1 MSDGRRDPEREDGQ
15 RGARRG
21 ERISRE
27 RLDALAEH
35 FDATDASDL
44 PWEEEADVEIRR
56 PELEQVSIR
65 LAKEDLA
72 ELKAQA
78 ARMGVGYTTL
88 VRMVL
93 RRHLRQAKAKAS

>member
-1 MSDGRRDPEREDGQ
+1 MSDGRGDTE
-15 RGARRG
+15 RGAN
-21 ERISRE
+21 ISRE
-27 RLDALAEH
+27 RLDALAGH
-35 FDATDASDL
+35 FDSTDAGDL
-44 PWEEEADVEIRR
+44 AWEEEPNVTVRR

-78 ARMGVGYTTL
+78 ARMGIGYTTL

-93 RRHLRQAKAKAS
+93 RRHLREAKAS

>member
-1 MSDGRRDPEREDGQ
+1 MSDGREDVGPVASDREV
-15 RGARRG
+15 RRG
-21 ERISRE
+21 DRISRD

-35 FDATDASDL
+35 FDSTDAGSL
-44 PWEEEADVEIRR
+44 PWEKEADVEIRR

-93 RRHLRQAKAKAS
+93 RRHLRQARAKAS